1 MTTYPAGA
9 GGEPRS
15 LLADNR
21 RLARQVRA
29 AQRVT
34 WFPLLVLSAVTFA
47 AVPVYGL
54 GGFVRSCRDQPGGGR
69 VCSVYSS
76 AALVYWPIALVLAY
90 AAIGGF
96 YLRRTRA
103 RGVGTRV
110 FPYVAVGVVL
120 AVVAGGALTW
130 FVTHPPVG
138 QYDLFGLH
146 LAPGQGVGIFQLFSP
161 AAAIG
166 LALLVLAAVER
177 SWALLLL
184 GVGYVVFAFVPWYD
198 LGWVITHP
206 SPWASLPRL
215 VIGGGVLLLAG
226 LLFAARQRAWH
237 RDTA

>member
-1 MTTYPAGA
+1 MTAYPAGA
-9 GGEPRS
+9 GEEPHR

-29 AQRVT
+29 AQRAT
-34 WFPLLVLSAVTFA
+34 WFPLLVLAALTFA
-47 AVPVYGL
+47 AIPVYGL
-54 GGFVRSCRDQPGGGR
+54 GGFLRSCRDQPGGGR
-69 VCSVYSS
+69 ICSVYSS

-90 AAIGGF
+90 VAIAGF

-110 FPYVAVGVVL
+110 FPYVVVGILL

-138 QYDLFGLH
+138 QYDLVGVH
-146 LAPGQGVGIFQLFSP
+146 LAPGQAAWLFQLFSP

-166 LALLVLAAVER
+166 LALLVLAGVER

-184 GVGYVVFAFVPWYD
+184 ALGYVAFAFVPGYD
-198 LGWVITHP
+198 LGWVITRP

-215 VIGGGVLLLAG
+215 VIGGTVLLLAG

-237 RDTA
+237 RDPA